1 MGLYRGLIFAA
12 IGLMIAAVGF
22 GDSVILVND
31 SPFQLTAM
39 VIDAQGNIR
48 GQTVM
53 RPAQQLSFTIPMP
66 SFQQPQ
72 APMIPYTILWY
83 CQDQTEYGIWTSINS
98 GALVTAQGSTGQ
110 KVCKFPKP
118 SPADSNTSKPY

>member
-1 MGLYRGLIFAA
+1 MGLYRRLIYPA
-12 IGLMIAAVGF
+12 ISFIIMAVGF
-22 GDSVILVND
+22 SDSVILVND

-48 GQTVM
+48 GQTVLK
-53 RPAQQLSFTIPMP
+53 PTQQLSFVIPMP

-72 APMIPYTILWY
+72 VPMIPYTILWY
-83 CQDQTEYGIWTSINS
+83 CQDQTEYGIWTSVNS
-98 GALVTAQGSTGQ
+98 GALVTAQGSVGQ

-118 SPADSNTSKPY
+118 SSSSSSTSKRD